1 LELNADFLETIDRLY
16 RRESASRSELR
27 RIKIVLHLLG
37 KAVHFSN
44 TAGELGHDRETV
56 SCWYHRA
63 WAANLLWDELV
74 ENALKEPG
82 HAGTELRKERLAR
95 EIFADNPRSGA
106 PCKYSIEQY
115 TQLVALAL
123 RPPSEYARPITHWT
137 ARELADEIRI
147 QRIAP
152 GISSRQV
159 QRFLD
164 QADLQPHR
172 NDYWLNPKIGNRAEY
187 ESQVAEICGLY
198 SNALELYDAGT
209 HLVSTDE
216 KTGIQALERIA
227 PAKPMIPGHPEKIEF
242 EYRRHGTLSL
252 IPSFEVATG
261 KIVSHHIGETR
272 KEEDFAKHIASTIGN
287 RREDRWIFIS
297 DQLNTH
303 MSETLVRMV
312 AELTGYKGELGEKD
326 KSGVLKNLKT
336 RREFLSDP
344 EHRVRFVY
352 TPKHCSW
359 LNQVEIWFGILV
371 RKVLKRGSFAS
382 AEILR
387 DKIEKFIGYF
397 NRTMAKPY
405 KWTYKGLPLTA

>member
-1 LELNADFLETIDRLY
+1 MELNADFLETIVRLY
-16 RRESASRSELR
+16 GRESASRSELR
-27 RIKIVLHLLG
+27 RIRIILHLLG
-37 KAVHFSN
+37 KPVHFSN
-44 TAGELGHDRETV
+44 IAGELGHDRETV

-95 EIFADNPRSGA
+95 EILADNPRSGA

-115 TQLVALAL
+115 TRLVALAL

-147 QRIAP
+147 QDIIP
-152 GISSRQV
+152 GISPRQV

-164 QADLQPHR
+164 EADLQPHR
-172 NDYWLNPKIGNRAEY
+172 SEYWLNPKIDNLAEH
-187 ESQVAEICGLY
+187 EKQVAEICALY
-198 SNALELYDAGT
+198 SDAPRLHNEGT
-209 HLVSTDE
+209 HLISTDE
-216 KTGIQALERIA
+216 KTGIQALERVA
-227 PAKPMIPGHPEKIEF
+227 PTKPMISGHPEKIEF
-242 EYRRHGTLSL
+242 EYKRHGTLSL

-261 KIVSHHIGETR
+261 KIVQHHIGETR
-272 KEEDFAKHIASTIGN
+272 DEQDFAGHIAATIGD
-287 RREDRWIFIS
+287 RRKDRWIFIS

-312 AELTGYKGELGEKD
+312 AEWTGHKGDLGEKD

-336 RREFLSDP
+336 RKEFLSDP
-344 EHRVRFVY
+344 EHSVRFVY

-359 LNQVEIWFGILV
+359 LNQVEIWFGVLA
-371 RKVLKRGSFAS
+371 RKVLKRGNFTS
-382 AEILR
+382 AKDLE
-387 DKIEKFIGYF
+387 EKLGMFIDYF